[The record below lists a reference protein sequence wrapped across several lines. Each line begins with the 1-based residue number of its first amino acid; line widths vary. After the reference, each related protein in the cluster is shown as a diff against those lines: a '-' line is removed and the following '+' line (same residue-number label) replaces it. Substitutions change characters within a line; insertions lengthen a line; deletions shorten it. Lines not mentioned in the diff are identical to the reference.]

1 MKSNNIYEGLNK
13 LSNNEFEEIEEINN
27 LINNKLN
34 YKTYK
39 NIKKFLERKNNNIY
53 TIVDNKDLN
62 KDVYIKYITLVDF
75 LKYLIGKYKNDNIE
89 DKPLNIGDISLN
101 SKYDRYINDINNYAY
116 VDSLFYNLTNDLL
129 REYDFLHGIE
139 CYDSFLCK
147 KKECKINITD
157 DLEYLCD
164 SNFFNKNINK
174 LFHFEDNEITELF
187 INSHK
192 NELLIEDDVDLTN
205 VIVEDVSINKSQHK
219 NIFDENNSLENVD
232 ILLENIDKND
242 NIELNFINKYNSS
255 YSTEDSEDN
264 DEQEQLNNS
273 EEIDENKIDENKIDE
288 NKIDENKIDENKI
301 DENESDENESDE
313 DESNENDKD
322 ESNEDEIDE
331 DESDENESDENDS
344 EEDESVEDE
353 SGEEESEEE
362 SEEEESE
369 EEESEEEESEEED
382 DLYLYINK
390 IPTQVVVL
398 EKCEDTLD
406 NLLENDMLTLEQLE
420 SAIFQIVTILYL
432 YQKKFEFTHNDLHT
446 NNIMYVKTDLEYII
460 YTIKNINYKIP
471 TYGRIYKIIDFGRSI
486 YKYNG
491 NMLCSDS
498 FSSNGTAHTQYNF
511 KPYYNDKKP
520 IIEPNYSFDLCRL
533 SCSIFDFICDDI
545 NNINKYRES
554 CLIYDM
560 IFSWLYDDNNN
571 NVLYKSNGE
580 DKYPG
585 FKLYKMITRN
595 VHNHIPEKQY
605 NHEVFKKYIVED
617 IVEDISD
624 YIKKI
629 NIDKIIKS

>member
-27 LINNKLN
+27 IINNKLN

-39 NIKKFLERKNNNIY
+39 NIKKFLERKTHNIY

-89 DKPLNIGDISLN
+89 DKPLNIGDISFN

-116 VDSLFYNLTNDLL
+116 VDSLFYNLSNDLL
-129 REYDFLHGIE
+129 REHDFLHGIE

-164 SNFFNKNINK
+164 SKFFNKNINK
-174 LFHFEDNEITELF
+174 LFHFEDSEITELF

-205 VIVEDVSINKSQHK
+205 VIVEDVSINNSEHK
-219 NIFDENNSLENVD
+219 KIFDKNNSLENVD

-242 NIELNFINKYNSS
+242 NIKLNFIKKYSSS

-264 DEQEQLNNS
+264 DEPEQLNNS
-273 EEIDENKIDENKIDE
+273 EEIQNEEIVDIDIQQDESGDD
-288 NKIDENKIDENKI
+288 
-301 DENESDENESDE
+301 ESDE
-313 DESNENDKD
+313 DESG
-322 ESNEDEIDE
+322 E
-331 DESDENESDENDS
+331 DESGEDES
-344 EEDESVEDE
+344 EEDESEEDESEEDE
-353 SGEEESEEE
+353 SGEDESEEDE
-362 SEEEESE
+362 SEEGESE
-369 EEESEEEESEEED
+369 EDESEEDESEEDESEEDED

-390 IPTQVVVL
+390 IPTQVIVL

-460 YTIKNINYKIP
+460 YTINNINYKIP

-486 YKYNG
+486 YKYND
-491 NMLCSDS
+491 NILCSDS

-511 KPYYNDKKP
+511 EPYYNEKKP

-617 IVEDISD
+617 ISNN
-624 YIKKI
+624 IKNI

>member
-1 MKSNNIYEGLNK
+1 MKLNSIYEELNK
-13 LSNNEFEEIEEINN
+13 ISNNEFEDIEEINN

-34 YKTYK
+34 YKTSK
-39 NIKKFLERKNNNIY
+39 NIKKFLERKSNNIY
-53 TIVDNKDLN
+53 TIVDNDNLN
-62 KDVYIKYITLVDF
+62 KEVYIKYITLVDF

-89 DKPLNIGDISLN
+89 DRPLNIGDISFN
-101 SKYDRYINDINNYAY
+101 SKYDTYINDINNYAY
-116 VDSLFYNLTNDLL
+116 VDSLFYNLTNELFKDH
-129 REYDFLHGIE
+129 DFLHGIE

-174 LFHFEDNEITELF
+174 LFHFEDSEITELF

-192 NELLIEDDVDLTN
+192 NELLIEDEVHLTD
-205 VIVEDVSINKSQHK
+205 VIVEDVSINTSENK
-219 NIFDENNSLENVD
+219 NISDQENSLENVD
-232 ILLENIDKND
+232 ILLENIDKNE
-242 NIELNFINKYNSS
+242 NIKLNIVKKYSS
-255 YSTEDSEDN
+255 SHTTED
-264 DEQEQLNNS
+264 S
-273 EEIDENKIDENKIDE
+273 EEIDEQERLDNSEED
-288 NKIDENKIDENKI
+288 
-301 DENESDENESDE
+301 ESDE
-313 DESNENDKD
+313 DESA
-322 ESNEDEIDE
+322 EDEREE
-331 DESDENESDENDS
+331 DESD
-344 EEDESVEDE
+344 EDESVEDE
-353 SGEEESEEE
+353 REEDESDEDESVEDERDEDESVEDEHDEDEIGEDESEEDESDEDESDEDENEEDEGDEDE
-362 SEEEESE
+362 SEEEE
-369 EEESEEEESEEED
+369 

-390 IPTQVVVL
+390 IPTQIIVL

-446 NNIMYVKTDLEYII
+446 NNIMYIKTDLEYII
-460 YTIKNINYKIP
+460 YTINNINYKIP

-486 YKYNG
+486 YKYNDKL
-491 NMLCSDS
+491 LCSDS

-511 KPYYNDKKP
+511 KPYYNEKKP

-605 NHEVFKKYIVED
+605 NHEVFKKYIIDD
-617 IVEDISD
+617 IIDNVKNID
-624 YIKKI
+624 
-629 NIDKIIKS
+629 IDKIIKN